1 VALEQTDS
9 CPSMYNGPFD
19 WNPFIPFISDFLH
32 RQKLEELYVVFF
44 DSITPPLL
52 ALFVACT
59 LKLSFYHVGGSFQ
72 DGEIESSIVPKLVQ
86 LQVLESDGINQAFS
100 SEDFAHCT
108 SDLRRLGL
116 APHPNSGA
124 TLISAAAHTL
134 EHLHF
139 KCNIGSP
146 LWQPLPPLPALRS
159 VDLAVQTKWPQHPRW
174 LVTALSSIIASSH
187 ATIKEINIL
196 YHVSPGPFLLPF
208 FDTDISAQLNKVL
221 SDAAHPLRV
230 CWQLRFERANEAEV
244 HLFHFTTFVRAELLP
259 FRARG
264 DLIVE
269 RYPVEDRRS
278 TGEWAVW

>member
-1 VALEQTDS
+1 
-9 CPSMYNGPFD
+9 MYNGPFD

-32 RQKLEELYVVFF
+32 RQTLEELYVVFF

-52 ALFVACT
+52 ALFVSCT

-134 EHLHF
+134 EHRHF

-146 LWQPLPPLPALRS
+146 LWEPLPPLPALRS
-159 VDLAVQTKWPQHPRW
+159 VDLAVQTKWPQHPSW

-187 ATIKEINIL
+187 ATIKQINIL

-221 SDAAHPLRV
+221 SDAAHPLRI
-230 CWQLRFERANEAEV
+230 CWQLRFERAKSTS
-244 HLFHFTTFVRAELLP
+244 FTSPLSFGRSCFRFAKGGILLLSGTPSKINAARANGRCGKQMLVDT
-259 FRARG
+259 AMYSH
-264 DLIVE
+264 I
-269 RYPVEDRRS
+269 S
-278 TGEWAVW
+278 